1 MSPSVPL
8 HPRPLKPSFP
18 PDAIDRAAQ
27 IPSVPGTKD
36 PLGASSVNGAFST
49 SLKGT
54 RALLRKRGRR
64 AESIVPS
71 VENTVRSWLGGE
83 YDIAPGDLGWRV
95 IDKTPVETPARAA
108 NANGHAGPSGRRLP
122 AQHQMNALP
131 PLPVEDGAVPAI
143 LEVSRSAAHL
153 SWAVPDSFD
162 RLVVHLVARYYELA
176 SWSELPVI
184 LVS

>member
-1 MSPSVPL
+1 MAPSVPL
-8 HPRPLKPSFP
+8 HQRPLKPSFP
-18 PDAIDRAAQ
+18 SDAIERTAQ

-36 PLGASSVNGAFST
+36 PLGASSVNGAYST

-64 AESIVPS
+64 AETIVPS
-71 VENTVRSWLGGE
+71 IENAVRGWLGGE
-83 YDIAPGDLGWRV
+83 YNIAPGDLGWRV
-95 IDKTPVETPARAA
+95 IDKTPVEASARA
-108 NANGHAGPSGRRLP
+108 ANGHAGPSNGRRLP

-131 PLPVEDGAVPAI
+131 PLPVEDGTVPAI
-143 LEVSRSAAHL
+143 LEVSRSVAHL

-176 SWSELPVI
+176 SWSKLQQYY
-184 LVS
+184 SR